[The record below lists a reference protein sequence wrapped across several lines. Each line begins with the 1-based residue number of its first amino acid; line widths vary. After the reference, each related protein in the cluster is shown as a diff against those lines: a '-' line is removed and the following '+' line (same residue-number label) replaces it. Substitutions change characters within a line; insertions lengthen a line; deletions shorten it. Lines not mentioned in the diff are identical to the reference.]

1 MWNFPRQS
9 SPRCEPAWLCK
20 ICAETREMWKKS
32 GAWFFKVSF
41 VNLYLYICSISLA
54 VLNHILV
61 AFVKET
67 PLDCF
72 GHAQLDSHIRS
83 DPYITWSSTTN
94 VLAVQPVLVCLPEAN
109 HDQLCWCACTWC
121 AWCSGVFTR
130 GQACPGGETGDLSGS
145 RVVQIECVTSSA
157 RAQS

>member
-1 MWNFPRQS
+1 MPRQVFTLWNPMPLILIYS
-9 SPRCEPAWLCK
+9 EQFSHLMK
-20 ICAETREMWKKS
+20 HIGLEME
-32 GAWFFKVSF
+32 VSMGQWT
-41 VNLYLYICSISLA
+41 NKLSAA
-54 VLNHILV
+54 VLYPILV

-145 RVVQIECVTSSA
+145 RVVLIECVTSSA
-157 RAQS
+157 RAQH